1 MCFFAGGRGDRR
13 IKLWGIPMRKV
24 ALILALAVAV
34 APTAALAAK
43 KKPAKAPAQKAAQ
56 APSNPNA
63 AGQKFVMA
71 AFSQPYLAWKSVW
84 APDAAPAKG
93 KKK

>member
-1 MCFFAGGRGDRR
+1 
-13 IKLWGIPMRKV
+13 MRKV
-24 ALILALAVAV
+24 ALVLALAVAV
-34 APTAALAAK
+34 APTAALAK
-43 KKPAKAPAQKAAQ
+43 KAAKAPAAKAAKTA
-56 APSNPNA
+56 APANPNA

-84 APDAAPAKG
+84 APEAAPAKA

>member
-1 MCFFAGGRGDRR
+1 
-13 IKLWGIPMRKV
+13 MRKV
-24 ALILALAVAV
+24 ALVLALAVAV
-34 APTAALAAK
+34 APTAALAK
-43 KKPAKAPAQKAAQ
+43 KSAKAPAPKAAKA
-56 APSNPNA
+56 APANPNA

-84 APDAAPAKG
+84 APDAAPAKAKG

>member
-1 MCFFAGGRGDRR
+1 
-13 IKLWGIPMRKV
+13 MRKV
-24 ALILALAVAV
+24 ALVLALAVAV

-43 KKPAKAPAQKAAQ
+43 KKPAKAPAAKAAK
-56 APSNPNA
+56 ATKAAKGPVDLNA
-63 AGQKFVMA
+63 NGRKFVMT

>member
-1 MCFFAGGRGDRR
+1 
-13 IKLWGIPMRKV
+13 MRKI
-24 ALILALAVAV
+24 ALVLALAVAA

-43 KKPAKAPAQKAAQ
+43 KKSAKAPAAKAAKA
-56 APSNPNA
+56 APANPNA
-63 AGQKFVMA
+63 NGQKFVVA

-84 APDAAPAKG
+84 APEAAPAKG

>member
-1 MCFFAGGRGDRR
+1 
-13 IKLWGIPMRKV
+13 MRKV
-24 ALILALAVAV
+24 ALVLALAVAV
-34 APTAALAAK
+34 APTAALAKKAAK
-43 KKPAKAPAQKAAQ
+43 TPAAKAAKTAAPA
-56 APSNPNA
+56 NPNA

-84 APDAAPAKG
+84 APEAAPAKA

>member
-1 MCFFAGGRGDRR
+1 
-13 IKLWGIPMRKV
+13 MRKV
-24 ALILALAVAV
+24 ALVLALAVAV
-34 APTAALAAK
+34 APTAALAK
-43 KKPAKAPAQKAAQ
+43 KSAKAPAAKAAP
-56 APSNPNA
+56 ANPNA